1 MAGARLAEAVSHWRT
16 VAQSGDATPG
26 DWLNLATA
34 LRISGDLDGALEAVD
49 GALRFNPRLFLA
61 LLMRASL
68 LERAGR
74 LREAG
79 PAYGNAIVQAPPDIS
94 LDPAT
99 RQALAHGRE
108 VNRTYG
114 EELASFIRDRAGV
127 PANATGEARRVDQF
141 VDHLIG
147 RRRPYAQ
154 TPLGYYYPGL
164 PAIEFWD
171 REEFPW
177 LEQLEAAREAIQ
189 RECAAVVQADRAGFE
204 PYIDY
209 KDSLPLDQWA
219 ALNRSER
226 WGAYHLLQ
234 DGHRVERHAS
244 RCPRTLEVLAG
255 VPQPVVP
262 SRSPNAMFSA
272 LAGRTHIPP
281 HTGISNARL
290 VCHLPLLVP
299 EGCRFRVGNEVRT
312 YADGRAFVF
321 DDCIEHEAFND
332 SDQLRVI
339 LLFDVWNP
347 RLSEYERQMI
357 AEVSARF
364 DEFNGGP
371 PGSDHAL

>member
-1 MAGARLAEAVSHWRT
+1 MAAARFGEAVEHWRAVT
-16 VAQSGDATPG
+16 GSEGAAPG

-34 LRISGDLDGALEAVD
+34 LRLGGDLDAALAAVD

-79 PAYGNAIVQAPPDIS
+79 PAYGDAILQAPHEAT

-108 VNRTYG
+108 VNRAYG
-114 EELASFIRDRAGV
+114 DELASFIRERAGV
-127 PANATGEARRVDQF
+127 SSTATGEARRVDQF
-141 VDHLIG
+141 VDHLLG
-147 RRRPYAQ
+147 RRKPYPQA
-154 TPLGYYYPGL
+154 PLGYYYPGL

-177 LEQLEAAREAIQ
+177 LEDLEAAREAITQ
-189 RECAAVVQADRAGFE
+189 ECAEVAQAEREEFE

-219 ALNRSER
+219 ALNRSEK
-226 WGAYHLLQ
+226 WGAYHLLK
-234 DGHRVERHAS
+234 DGQRVEKHAR
-244 RCPRTLEVLAG
+244 RCPRTLAVLAG
-255 VPQPVVP
+255 IPQPVVP

-281 HTGISNARL
+281 HTGVSNARL
-290 VCHLPLLVP
+290 VCHLPLIVP
-299 EGCRFRVGNEVRT
+299 EGCRFRVGNDVRT
-312 YADGRAFVF
+312 YADGKAFVF

-332 SDQLRVI
+332 SDELRII

-371 PGSDHAL
+371 PGSDHGL